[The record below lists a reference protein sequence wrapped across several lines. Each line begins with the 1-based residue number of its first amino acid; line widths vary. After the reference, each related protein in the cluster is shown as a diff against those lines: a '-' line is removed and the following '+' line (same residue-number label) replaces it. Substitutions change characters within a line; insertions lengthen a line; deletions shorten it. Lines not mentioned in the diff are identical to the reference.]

1 MASIRWTILQALE
14 QRLATL
20 DRWHP
25 TLRRDLV
32 QWPANVDV
40 LALIYALGE
49 SKTLAASNLY
59 DATLTVGVEIF
70 GKTADADDTLDGDGT
85 AGSANP
91 YSYLDRLVV
100 QAEQLIHTPDAW
112 GLDPAFTDVRVEGH
126 DIFRQED
133 GQENYQVSALLRL
146 TFNYRHS
153 IEDPEQ

>member
-20 DRWHP
+20 AGWHP

-32 QWPANVDV
+32 QWPADVDV

-49 SKTLAASNLY
+49 SKTLASSNLY
-59 DATLTVGVEIF
+59 DATLTVGVEIT
-70 GKTADADDTLDGDGT
+70 GKVDDADDTLDGDGT

-126 DIFRQED
+126 DIAAPEE
-133 GQENYQVSALLRL
+133 GQETYQVGALLRL
-146 TFNYRHS
+146 TFQYRHS
-153 IEDPEQ
+153 IEDPTQ